1 MPLTEE
7 QKQELRAIIY
17 KELNLEGVELTD
29 ATLIRELPGVES
41 MKVLR
46 IIAKIE
52 HHFDVEL
59 SDDVVFNI
67 GTFAELVQALSEA
80 RSEAAS

>member
-1 MPLTEE
+1 MPLTDDE
-7 QKQELRAIIY
+7 KQELRTIICH
-17 KELNLEGVELTD
+17 ELNLTGVEITD
-29 ATLIRELPGVES
+29 TTLIRELPGIES

-46 IIAKIE
+46 MIAKIE
-52 HHFDVEL
+52 RHFDLEL

-67 GTFAELVQALSEA
+67 GTFADLTQALSES

>member
-1 MPLTEE
+1 MSLTEQE
-7 QKQELRAIIY
+7 MQELRSIIHR
-17 KELNLEGVELTD
+17 ELELEGVEITD
-29 ATLIRELPGVES
+29 TTLIRELPGIES

-52 HHFDVEL
+52 RHFDVEL

-67 GTFAELVQALSEA
+67 GTFAELVHALGEA
-80 RSEAAS
+80 RAESAG